1 VFALFPYIKLAVVV
15 SLGENVKMKKI
26 DKIRAL
32 LNALAEIHDVQGKI
46 KIIRLDLRRL
56 IGGKLT
62 IVDRHTVSGWINYL
76 LAKHFIQLNPTSETI
91 RVESNPYAK
100 CGGLYPKT
108 KMIMP
113 NNETRYVINI
123 HQIKCFLK
131 EHITHTP
138 TNFTKPLL

>member
-1 VFALFPYIKLAVVV
+1 MRR
-15 SLGENVKMKKI
+15 N
-26 DKIRAL
+26 DKIQVILEAL
-32 LNALAEIHDVQGKI
+32 KFAYSENEV
-46 KIIRLDLRRL
+46 IIRLHLRRL
-56 IGGKLT
+56 IGGKLG
-62 IVDRHTVSGWINYL
+62 IVDRHAINGWLNLL
-76 LAKHFIQLNPTSETI
+76 LAKHFIRLNPTSETI
-91 RVESNPYAK
+91 TVKKGNPYAK

-138 TNFTKPLL
+138 QQTLLNPYSKPKELKQSLIVSKGKE